1 MSAELEAEIARLRAE
16 VKTLTAQR
24 NSAHRKA
31 KHYFRKWKRLVQ
43 EQEAAPTILKL
54 MVGRLQKDLD
64 IYSKA
69 DEFSE
74 KDLLVWR
81 SVAFYLERLL
91 GSVPKLQEE
100 ALLKISTS
108 PDRPLKP
115 QNVIET
121 MARWLKSQVEYKKQS
136 RNDISYGW
144 GDCDAD
150 DRLHG
155 EQEAYKEALNEL
167 QRLRKIS

>member
-24 NSAHRKA
+24 NSGHRKA
-31 KHYFRKWKRLVQ
+31 KHYFRKWKSLVQ
-43 EQEAAPTILKL
+43 EQEAAPTTLKL

-81 SVAFYLERLL
+81 SLALYLERLL

-144 GDCDAD
+144 GDSSDED
-150 DRLHG
+150 ELFG

-167 QRLRKIS
+167 QRLRS